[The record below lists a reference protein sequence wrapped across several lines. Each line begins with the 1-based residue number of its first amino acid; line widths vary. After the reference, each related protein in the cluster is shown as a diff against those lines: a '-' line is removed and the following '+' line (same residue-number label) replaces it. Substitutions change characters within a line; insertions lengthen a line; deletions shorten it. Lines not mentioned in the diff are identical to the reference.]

1 MNMKF
6 QFPVGTDQNGS
17 LNVPVLNLFPSGL
30 AFEESS
36 SLKVEGSLGG
46 VGFSCARGSSKRDE
60 LKQKTGKF
68 QVCSSLL
75 IVTFS

>member
-1 MNMKF
+1 MNMNF
-6 QFPVGTDQNGS
+6 QFTVGTDQNGS
-17 LNVPVLNLFPSGL
+17 LNVPVLNLFPSSL
-30 AFEESS
+30 AFEEFS
-36 SLKVEGSLGG
+36 SLKVEDALGG

-75 IVTFS
+75 IVRFN